1 MSILWF
7 ELGCYLSEVSPDSMA
22 VPVENVC
29 MYNNFLNEIIR
40 CLCVWFISMDRM
52 LGGSLTT
59 NMAHT
64 FSFFV
69 GVYTLTVIVFTL
81 LTPQI

>member
-1 MSILWF
+1 
-7 ELGCYLSEVSPDSMA
+7 MA

-29 MYNNFLNEIIR
+29 MYNNFFNEIIR
-40 CLCVWFISMDRM
+40 CLCVRSLCMDRM
-52 LGGSLTT
+52 LGGSLIT

-69 GVYTLTVIVFTL
+69 GGMYSYSNSLHLVDTSDIK
-81 LTPQI
+81 

>member
-1 MSILWF
+1 
-7 ELGCYLSEVSPDSMA
+7 LGCYLSEVSPDSMA

-40 CLCVWFISMDRM
+40 CLCARFISTDRM

-69 GVYTLTVIVFTL
+69 GGRYYSNSLHLVNTSDIK
-81 LTPQI
+81 